1 MLKTPLAALGAVAPF
16 VAIAVLY
23 FVLGA
28 EWGALGVIVAVCAGL
43 CLLSYIV
50 AAVSAVTS
58 LGEFM
63 RGWLIG
69 LNAALNAVFGFA
81 VGTWIGGTPLGA
93 VFAAVLAVINLLCV
107 IAPVTQNG
115 FYQGVLGYWN
125 WLMPMSW
132 LIVAL
137 GFAFYVVSF
146 VLHLVTA
153 GKVNYLR
160 IQDVGAD
167 WKTGTFFIRGGL
179 IANLNYLDT
188 AFNMGNFSFVD
199 YKSDGWHKDHEAGHT
214 LNLAAFGAVFHLVG
228 AFDENVLRKENA
240 YAERLAESNNP
251 GSTLPQIPM
260 WT

>member
-1 MLKTPLAALGAVAPF
+1 MAALGAIAPF
-16 VAIAVLY
+16 VTIAVLY

-28 EWGALGVIVAVCAGL
+28 QWGALGVIVGVCAGL

-58 LGEFM
+58 FGEFM

-69 LNAALNAVFGFA
+69 LNAALNAVLGFA
-81 VGTWIGGTPLGA
+81 IGTWIGGTPMGI
-93 VFAAVLAVINLLCV
+93 VVIAVLAVINLLCV
-107 IAPVTQNG
+107 IAPVTHSG
-115 FYQGVLGYWN
+115 FYQGVLGYLN

-137 GFAFYVVSF
+137 GFTFYVVSF

-179 IANLNYLDT
+179 VANLNYLDT

-199 YKSDGWHKDHEAGHT
+199 YQSDEWHKDHEAGHT

-228 AFDENVLRKENA
+228 AIDENVLRGENA

-251 GSTLPQIPM
+251 GSSRPQIPM